1 VVQAEAAVV
10 VFPAVLLQVV
20 VHHHLAEDT
29 RKQFKQLNFLNM
41 KTWSKVLIGIAMLL
55 PELGMAQSFTETA
68 LLFSRTKPVGSARI
82 LGMGG
87 AQTSLG
93 GDYSSGYSNP
103 AGLGMFNKSEFSI
116 SPGFNSS
123 SINSDYLGNSTSDSK
138 TNLHIPGLGFVFQTE
153 QDGRNGFLS
162 GAFAVSYSRT
172 NNFNQNFSYQGVN
185 DKNSIIDY
193 FIIDATGQQP
203 SSFDYGEE
211 NFNTPTGLAYS
222 NYLIG
227 PATILDPNNNPTD
240 YFSDVKIDDY
250 PFQSETVQT
259 KGAQNQW
266 SFSYGANFND
276 KFFIGGGVGFTTLK
290 YETQKNYSEEFSG
303 DPLYNLNLNET
314 ISIRGSGINATGGMI
329 YRPLSMLQLG
339 VSYTTP
345 TLYKLTDQY
354 NATMSTSWNSWD
366 YFGDQSKILGNESEY
381 TDDVI
386 SEYDLKTPSRL
397 NFGASVFFQKY
408 GFISA
413 DVEVVNY
420 SGAKYSSNV
429 SGISYKPDNEN
440 IKSLYQSTVNYR
452 IGGEFRYE
460 SYRARAGFSYMPD
473 PFRSEQNNVS
483 RQITSVSGGL
493 GYRAK
498 KFYLDFAVVF
508 TQGNSTYRPYTVNSV
523 DSPIVTLDSKTTF
536 GMVTLGF
543 PF

>member
-1 VVQAEAAVV
+1 
-10 VFPAVLLQVV
+10 
-20 VHHHLAEDT
+20 
-29 RKQFKQLNFLNM
+29 M

-123 SINSDYLGNSTSDSK
+123 SINSDYLGNSGSDSK

-172 NNFNQNFSYQGVN
+172 NNFNQNLTYNGTN
-185 DKNSIIDY
+185 KNNSIIDY
-193 FIIDATGQQP
+193 FLGDATGLPPNQ
-203 SSFDYGEE
+203 FNE
-211 NFNTPTGLAYS
+211 NGALDNTPTYLSYQ

-227 PATILDPNNNPTD
+227 DSTVFGRGQGRDSTQYFTD
-240 YFSDVKIDDY
+240 VLGI
-250 PFQSETVQT
+250 PFQQETINI

-266 SFSYGANFND
+266 SFSYGANISDRLFL
-276 KFFIGGGVGFTTLK
+276 GLGVGFTSLR
-290 YETQKNYSEEFSG
+290 YESKKVYSENFET
-303 DPLYNLNLNET
+303 DPLSNLILEEDL
-314 ISIRGSGINATGGMI
+314 SIRGSGINANLGLIFRPVDMI
-329 YRPLSMLQLG
+329 QVG
-339 VSYTTP
+339 VSYVTP
-345 TLYKLTDQY
+345 TFYKLTDSY
-354 NATMSTSWNSWD
+354 KANMSTSWNNYD
-366 YFGDQSKILGNESEY
+366 YYFFDENNVEKYVTLNDENWETQE
-381 TDDVI
+381 VI
-386 SEYDLKTPSRL
+386 SEYDLQAPSRL
-397 NFGASVFFQKY
+397 NVGASVFLQKY
-408 GFISA
+408 GFISV
-413 DVEVVNY
+413 DVGVVNY

-498 KFYLDFAVVF
+498 KFYLDFALVF
-508 TQGNSTYRPYTVNSV
+508 TQGQSTYRPYTVNSP
-523 DSPIVTLDSKTTF
+523 DSPLVNLNSKTTF